1 MFINLMCR
9 ALVTHMRTIQEFSA
23 IIMRRVGTLKLTTL
37 GLGELKLSIIVDS
50 TVKSTQFLNGIYKV
64 HKILVLN
71 SAWKDSYKKCMQY
84 AYYYSDFIIPLFS
97 EWYCKYK
104 RKEIN
109 YSWNISEYNAINIKV
124 KIGNLS
130 LGWPLLDLKLKRF
143 AKGIWQF

>member
-1 MFINLMCR
+1 MCR

-71 SAWKDSYKKCMQY
+71 SA
-84 AYYYSDFIIPLFS
+84 
-97 EWYCKYK
+97 
-104 RKEIN
+104 
-109 YSWNISEYNAINIKV
+109 
-124 KIGNLS
+124 
-130 LGWPLLDLKLKRF
+130 
-143 AKGIWQF
+143 